1 MSNTRTNTDRYLCGI
16 EADGKLAASYILYSG
31 KEDEISGLTDKIH
44 SIDSALTAVKLD
56 SETYNQLIGN
66 RGKEYRYKNGA
77 AVEYIPPEPTAE
89 ELADRQAQQEAYEA
103 QNTLNAIQTKATRMM
118 LAGGDIAA
126 AQSDY
131 QTALMSISDEAALKM
146 PDYFPTWDG
155 NGHQYAAGDRVM
167 YDGTLYKVL
176 QAHTS
181 QPQWVPGATGTDSLY
196 THVTIDS
203 ETGYDVWR
211 RPTGA
216 HDAYGNACIGNNIK
230 VYDTHNC
237 MIHTTQEKK
246 VVVQGLDGYIVAE
259 KDDTLLI
266 CKLSEEQRIKQF
278 SE

>member
-1 MSNTRTNTDRYLCGI
+1 MSNTRTNTERYLCGI

-31 KEDEISGLTDKIH
+31 KEDEISELTDKIH

-89 ELADRQAQQEAYEA
+89 ELADRQEQQEAYEA

-167 YDGTLYKVL
+167 YGDVLYKVL
-176 QAHTS
+176 QTHTS
-181 QPQWVPGATGTDSLY
+181 QSDWAPNSAPSLFAKVLTSVAGEPLPWQQPDSTNPY
-196 THVTIDS
+196 MIGDRVTYKGKVYESLIDNN
-203 ETGYDVWR
+203 VWR
-211 RPTGA
+211 PDEYPEGWKEV
-216 HDAYGNACIGNNIK
+216 DA
-230 VYDTHNC
+230 
-237 MIHTTQEKK
+237 
-246 VVVQGLDGYIVAE
+246 
-259 KDDTLLI
+259 
-266 CKLSEEQRIKQF
+266 
-278 SE
+278 

>member
-16 EADGKLAASYILYSG
+16 DADGKLAASYILYSG
-31 KEDEISGLTDKIH
+31 KDDEISELSKKIH
-44 SIDSALTAVKLD
+44 DIDESLTAVQLD

-66 RGKEYRYKNGA
+66 RGKEYRYKDGA

-89 ELADRQAQQEAYEA
+89 ELAEQKAQQEAYEA

-167 YDGTLYKVL
+167 YGDVLYKVL
-176 QAHTS
+176 QTHTS
-181 QPQWVPGATGTDSLY
+181 QSDWAPNSAPSLFAKVLTSVAGEPLPWQQPDSTNPYMTGDRVTYNGKVYESL
-196 THVTIDS
+196 IDNN
-203 ETGYDVWR
+203 VWR
-211 RPTGA
+211 PDEYPEGWKEI
-216 HDAYGNACIGNNIK
+216 DA
-230 VYDTHNC
+230 
-237 MIHTTQEKK
+237 
-246 VVVQGLDGYIVAE
+246 
-259 KDDTLLI
+259 
-266 CKLSEEQRIKQF
+266 
-278 SE
+278 

>member
-31 KEDEISGLTDKIH
+31 KEDEISELTDKIH

-155 NGHQYAAGDRVM
+155 NCHQYAAGDRVM
-167 YDGTLYKVL
+167 YGDVLYKVL
-176 QAHTS
+176 QTHTS
-181 QPQWVPGATGTDSLY
+181 QSDWAPNSAPSLFAKVLTSVAGEPLPWQQPDSTNPY
-196 THVTIDS
+196 MIGDRVTYKGKVYESLIDNN
-203 ETGYDVWR
+203 VWA
-211 RPTGA
+211 P
-216 HDAYGNACIGNNIK
+216 DAYP
-230 VYDTHNC
+230 
-237 MIHTTQEKK
+237 
-246 VVVQGLDGYIVAE
+246 QGWKEIEV
-259 KDDTLLI
+259 
-266 CKLSEEQRIKQF
+266 
-278 SE
+278 